1 MSGERAEIPTWS
13 DTFRAW
19 RHPRAIAML
28 FLGFSAGMPL
38 LLIFSTLS
46 VWLREAGVDRSTV
59 TFFSWAALG
68 YSFKFLWAPIVDLL
82 PLPYLTRLLGRRR
95 SWLLIAQLLIIVAIL
110 WMASIDPS
118 ENREDLLA
126 MAMAAILLGFSS
138 ATQDVVIDAYRIESA
153 EQSLQ
158 ALLSSMYIA
167 GYRMGMLVAGAGSL
181 LLADYLG
188 GGSGYNYQAWRATYI
203 AMAVVMGGGL
213 VTTLCIAEPES
224 SQAIRQDL
232 YSIADYLRFVVL
244 FILAIAAFALTFFK
258 SAAGL
263 AHWSEIFPVIFSG
276 TASTGSFGLEV
287 LRFGLAAGAAAIVAW
302 LAVLTGLVNKGMVR
316 QAYYAPVQDFF
327 FRYGGKA
334 AILFVILIGCYRLS
348 DIVLGVV
355 SNVFYLDMGFS
366 KTIIASITKSF
377 GLAMTLVGGFLG
389 GILTLRYGVKKILF
403 LGAFLSAA
411 TNLLFMLLAGAGNDV
426 TLLTLVIGADNLSAG
441 IASTAFVAF
450 LSSLTSVS
458 FTAVQYA
465 IFSSMM
471 TLLPKMFGGY
481 SGTMVSAFGYE
492 QFFLVTAA
500 MGIPVLLLIILVQ
513 GVGAKEQAVVKR

>member
-1 MSGERAEIPTWS
+1 MSGERAEIPAWS
-13 DTFRAW
+13 TTFRAW
-19 RHPRAIAML
+19 LHPRAIAML
-28 FLGFSAGMPL
+28 FLGFSAGIPL
-38 LLIFSTLS
+38 LLMFSTLS

-82 PLPYLTRLLGRRR
+82 PLPFFTRRLGRRR
-95 SWLLIAQLLIIVAIL
+95 AWLLLAQLLIIAAII
-110 WMASIDPS
+110 WMASIDPGH
-118 ENREDLLA
+118 NPNDLLA

-188 GGSGYNYQAWRATYI
+188 GGSGYNYQAWRVTYF
-203 AMAVVMGGGL
+203 AMAAIMGTGL
-213 VTTLCIAEPES
+213 VTTLCIAEPAS
-224 SQAIRQDL
+224 SRTIRQDI
-232 YSIADYLRFVVL
+232 YSVADYLRFAALFVL
-244 FILAIAAFALTFFK
+244 AMAAFALTFFT

-263 AHWSEIFPVIFSG
+263 ANLSKIFPFFIPA
-276 TASTGSFGLEV
+276 TDQTPSFAFEV
-287 LRFGLAAGAAAIVAW
+287 LRFGLAAGAAATVAW
-302 LAVLTGLVNKGMVR
+302 LAVVTGLVNRGMVR

-327 FRYGGKA
+327 CRYGGKT
-334 AILFVILIGCYRLS
+334 AILLLVLIGCYRLS
-348 DIVLGVV
+348 DVVLGIV
-355 SNVFYLDMGFS
+355 SNVFYLDLGFS
-366 KTIIASITKSF
+366 KTVIAGITKSF
-377 GLAMTLVGGFLG
+377 GLGMTLVGGFLG
-389 GILTLRYGVKKILF
+389 GLLTLRYGVKKILF
-403 LGAFLSAA
+403 LGAFLSAT

-471 TLLPKMFGGY
+471 TLLPKMLGGY

-500 MGIPVLLLIILVQ
+500 MGIPVLLLILLVQ
-513 GVGAKEQAVVKR
+513 RVGAGDGTVGK